1 VWPTKD
7 KSRNSMALALLTLG
21 EGWHNNHHWCPGTA
35 RQGFR
40 WWEIDLSYYALVA
53 LSWVGLV
60 HDLRP
65 IPARARDEARRIR
78 G

>member
-1 VWPTKD
+1 
-7 KSRNSMALALLTLG
+7 
-21 EGWHNNHHWCPGTA
+21 
-35 RQGFR
+35 
-40 WWEIDLSYYALVA
+40 VA